1 MEMMCAWWGM
11 LLLGRM
17 ACWWRSLQVG
27 VKLGRALKVM
37 EVKVLVTQLCPTL
50 CNPMDYSPPGSSVH
64 VILQTRILEWVAIS
78 FPGGSSNS

>member
-1 MEMMCAWWGM
+1 MMCAWWGM

-17 ACWWRSLQVG
+17 AYWWRNLQVG

-37 EVKVLVTQLCPTL
+37 EVKVLVTQLCLTL